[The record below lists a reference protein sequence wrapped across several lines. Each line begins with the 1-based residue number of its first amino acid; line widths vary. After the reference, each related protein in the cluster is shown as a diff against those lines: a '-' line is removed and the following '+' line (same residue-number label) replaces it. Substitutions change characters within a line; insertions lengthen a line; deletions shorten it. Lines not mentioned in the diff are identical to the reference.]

1 MELTERQ
8 KRIIQIVK
16 ENEPISADNIAKHLY
31 LSKPTLRTDLTI
43 LTMTGILD
51 ARPKVGYFFAGQN
64 FEPLLFEDLYEKS
77 ISEIM
82 VPPVVIKKEATINDA
97 VTMLFMHD
105 VGTLYVTENQV
116 LLGIISRKDLLRST
130 ISTTSLNQVPVAMIM
145 TRMPNV
151 VTLQE
156 DERILDAGYKIIQHQ
171 IDSLPVISK
180 DNPALVIGKVSKTVV
195 LKHFIDEA
203 MHLKK

>member
-1 MELTERQ
+1 MLA
-8 KRIIQIVK
+8 VSS
-16 ENEPISADNIAKHLY
+16 NND
-31 LSKPTLRTDLTI
+31 
-43 LTMTGILD
+43 
-51 ARPKVGYFFAGQN
+51 GQGN
-64 FEPLLFEDLYEKS
+64 VVSNTS
-77 ISEIM
+77 IN
-82 VPPVVIKKEATINDA
+82 K
-97 VTMLFMHD
+97 
-105 VGTLYVTENQV
+105 
-116 LLGIISRKDLLRST
+116 
-130 ISTTSLNQVPVAMIM
+130 VPVAMIM